1 MKIYK
6 CIALVTLILG
16 LALCVGGV
24 LMNGLDQLPG
34 EAQKVTNYVKFKSFG
49 KAKDVNLELGV
60 DAHCNLD
67 LELSALNGKIVYYD
81 GNTIKVEGSHVNK
94 DYDFKYN
101 GQVAD
106 ISFTGVTHKKET
118 SNLTL
123 YIPRNIQ
130 FNHIDLDIDASK
142 ITIED
147 LQCNQLEMESDTS
160 KVTIKHLLVKGNTD
174 ISNDMGNLEISNL
187 DTYNLDL
194 ENDMGNVSLVMTDTR
209 DQYKVTKDGSMSSIH
224 ISDASQVIGNKNIDI
239 DTDMGNVTIHFN
251 GE

>member
-106 ISFTGVTHKKET
+106 ISFPFEFVLVN
-118 SNLTL
+118 NL
-123 YIPRNIQ
+123 
-130 FNHIDLDIDASK
+130 
-142 ITIED
+142 
-147 LQCNQLEMESDTS
+147 
-160 KVTIKHLLVKGNTD
+160 
-174 ISNDMGNLEISNL
+174 
-187 DTYNLDL
+187 
-194 ENDMGNVSLVMTDTR
+194 
-209 DQYKVTKDGSMSSIH
+209 
-224 ISDASQVIGNKNIDI
+224 
-239 DTDMGNVTIHFN
+239 
-251 GE
+251 

>member
-49 KAKDVNLELGV
+49 KAKDV
-60 DAHCNLD
+60 
-67 LELSALNGKIVYYD
+67 YYD

-118 SNLTL
+118 SKLTL

-142 ITIED
+142 VTIED

-160 KVTIKHLLVKGNTD
+160 KVTIKHLLVKENAD
-174 ISNDMGNLEISNL
+174 ISNDMGDLEISNL

-194 ENDMGNVSLVMTDTR
+194 ENDMGNVSLVMADTR
-209 DQYKVTKDGSMSSIH
+209 DQYKVTKDGSMSSVH
-224 ISDASQVIGNKNIDI
+224 VSDASQVIGNKNIDI
-239 DTDMGNVTIHFN
+239 DTDMGNVTIHFK

>member
-24 LMNGLDQLPG
+24 LMNGLDQLPD

-81 GNTIKVEGSHVNK
+81 GNTIKVEGNHVNK

-160 KVTIKHLLVKGNTD
+160 KVTIKNLLVKGNTD
-174 ISNDMGNLEISNL
+174 ISNDMGDLEISNL

-194 ENDMGNVSLVMTDTR
+194 EMIWEICL
-209 DQYKVTKDGSMSSIH
+209 
-224 ISDASQVIGNKNIDI
+224 
-239 DTDMGNVTIHFN
+239 
-251 GE
+251 

>member
-1 MKIYK
+1 
-6 CIALVTLILG
+6 
-16 LALCVGGV
+16 
-24 LMNGLDQLPG
+24 MNGLDQLPG

-81 GNTIKVEGSHVNK
+81 GNTIKVEGNHVNK

-174 ISNDMGNLEISNL
+174 I
-187 DTYNLDL
+187 

-239 DTDMGNVTIHFN
+239 KDNENNSAYTVVWKYRSGFFQKTGRSETTGCYADFCKKAGC
-251 GE
+251 ESL

>member
-1 MKIYK
+1 MAQINY
-6 CIALVTLILG
+6 LVKHKKL
-16 LALCVGGV
+16 
-24 LMNGLDQLPG
+24 
-34 EAQKVTNYVKFKSFG
+34 TNYVKFKIFQV
-49 KAKDVNLELGV
+49 KQKDVNLELGV

-106 ISFTGVTHKKET
+106 ISFTGVTRKKEQVT
-118 SNLTL
+118 LL
-123 YIPRNIQ
+123 YIFQEIFK

-160 KVTIKHLLVKGNTD
+160 KVTIKTFNLFKRKLLY
-174 ISNDMGNLEISNL
+174 I
-187 DTYNLDL
+187 
-194 ENDMGNVSLVMTDTR
+194 
-209 DQYKVTKDGSMSSIH
+209 
-224 ISDASQVIGNKNIDI
+224 
-239 DTDMGNVTIHFN
+239 F
-251 GE
+251 

>member
-24 LMNGLDQLPG
+24 LMNGLDQLPD

-106 ISFTGVTHKKET
+106 ISFTGVTRKKET

-147 LQCNQLEMESDTS
+147 LQCNQLEMESD
-160 KVTIKHLLVKGNTD
+160 
-174 ISNDMGNLEISNL
+174 ISNDMGDLEISNL

-194 ENDMGNVSLVMTDTR
+194 ENDMGNMSLTMTDTR

-239 DTDMGNVTIHFN
+239 DTDMGNVTIHFK

>member
-24 LMNGLDQLPG
+24 LMNGLDQLPD

-67 LELSALNGKIVYYD
+67 LELSAL
-81 GNTIKVEGSHVNK
+81 
-94 DYDFKYN
+94 YDFKYN

-118 SNLTL
+118 SKLTL

-142 ITIED
+142 VTIED

-160 KVTIKHLLVKGNTD
+160 KVTIKHLLVKENAD
-174 ISNDMGNLEISNL
+174 ISNDMGDLEISNL

-194 ENDMGNVSLVMTDTR
+194 ENDMGNVSLVMADTR
-209 DQYKVTKDGSMSSIH
+209 DQYKVTKDGSMSSVH
-224 ISDASQVIGNKNIDI
+224 VSDASQVIGNKNIDI
-239 DTDMGNVTIHFN
+239 DTDMGNVTIHFK

>member
-34 EAQKVTNYVKFKSFG
+34 EAQKVTNNVKFKSFG
-49 KAKDVNLELGV
+49 KEKDVNLELGV

-106 ISFTGVTHKKET
+106 ISFTGVTRKKET

-174 ISNDMGNLEISNL
+174 ISNDMGDLEISNL

-239 DTDMGNVTIHFN
+239 DTDMGNVTIHFK

>member
-118 SNLTL
+118 SKLTL

-142 ITIED
+142 VTIED

-160 KVTIKHLLVKGNTD
+160 KVTIKHLLVK
-174 ISNDMGNLEISNL
+174 
-187 DTYNLDL
+187 
-194 ENDMGNVSLVMTDTR
+194 ENMGNVSLVMTDTR
-209 DQYKVTKDGSMSSIH
+209 DQYKVTKDGSMSSVH
-224 ISDASQVIGNKNIDI
+224 VSDASQVIGNKNIDI
-239 DTDMGNVTIHFN
+239 DTDMGNVTIHFK

>member
-24 LMNGLDQLPG
+24 LMNGLDQLPD

-118 SNLTL
+118 SKLTL

-142 ITIED
+142 VTIED
-147 LQCNQLEMESDTS
+147 LQCNQLEMESDT
-160 KVTIKHLLVKGNTD
+160 
-174 ISNDMGNLEISNL
+174 
-187 DTYNLDL
+187 
-194 ENDMGNVSLVMTDTR
+194 R
-209 DQYKVTKDGSMSSIH
+209 DQYKVTKDGSMSSVH
-224 ISDASQVIGNKNIDI
+224 VSDASQVIGNKNIDI
-239 DTDMGNVTIHFN
+239 DTDMGNVTIHFK

>member
-24 LMNGLDQLPG
+24 LMNGLDQLPD

-101 GQVAD
+101 IKGLKLEDNVVTYGCDMKYSPIDSITLNAQYFGKNLKSHT
-106 ISFTGVTHKKET
+106 INLGVKFE
-118 SNLTL
+118 
-123 YIPRNIQ
+123 
-130 FNHIDLDIDASK
+130 F
-142 ITIED
+142 
-147 LQCNQLEMESDTS
+147 
-160 KVTIKHLLVKGNTD
+160 
-174 ISNDMGNLEISNL
+174 
-187 DTYNLDL
+187 
-194 ENDMGNVSLVMTDTR
+194 
-209 DQYKVTKDGSMSSIH
+209 
-224 ISDASQVIGNKNIDI
+224 
-239 DTDMGNVTIHFN
+239 
-251 GE
+251 

>member
-24 LMNGLDQLPG
+24 LMNGLDQLPD

-81 GNTIKVEGSHVNK
+81 GNTIKVEGNHVNK

-160 KVTIKHLLVKGNTD
+160 KVTIKNLLVKGNTD
-174 ISNDMGNLEISNL
+174 ISN
-187 DTYNLDL
+187 LDL
-194 ENDMGNVSLVMTDTR
+194 ENDMGNMSLTMTDTR
-209 DQYKVTKDGSMSSIH
+209 DQYRVTKDGSMSSIH

-239 DTDMGNVTIHFN
+239 DTDMGNVTIHFK

>member
-60 DAHCNLD
+60 NAHCNLD

-106 ISFTGVTHKKET
+106 ISFTGVTRKKET

-160 KVTIKHLLVKGNTD
+160 KVTIKHLYV
-174 ISNDMGNLEISNL
+174 
-187 DTYNLDL
+187 
-194 ENDMGNVSLVMTDTR
+194 
-209 DQYKVTKDGSMSSIH
+209 
-224 ISDASQVIGNKNIDI
+224 
-239 DTDMGNVTIHFN
+239 
-251 GE
+251 

>member
-24 LMNGLDQLPG
+24 LMNGLDQLPD

-60 DAHCNLD
+60 DVHCNLD

-81 GNTIKVEGSHVNK
+81 GNTIKVEGNHVNK

-106 ISFTGVTHKKET
+106 ISFTGVTHKKKQVI
-118 SNLTL
+118 LL
-123 YIPRNIQ
+123 YIFQEI
-130 FNHIDLDIDASK
+130 FNLIILI
-142 ITIED
+142 
-147 LQCNQLEMESDTS
+147 
-160 KVTIKHLLVKGNTD
+160 
-174 ISNDMGNLEISNL
+174 
-187 DTYNLDL
+187 
-194 ENDMGNVSLVMTDTR
+194 
-209 DQYKVTKDGSMSSIH
+209 
-224 ISDASQVIGNKNIDI
+224 
-239 DTDMGNVTIHFN
+239 
-251 GE
+251 

>member
-106 ISFTGVTHKKET
+106 ISFTGVTRKKET

-130 FNHIDLDIDASK
+130 FNHIDLDIDDSK

-160 KVTIKHLLVKGNTD
+160 KVTIKNLLVKGNTD
-174 ISNDMGNLEISNL
+174 ISNE

-194 ENDMGNVSLVMTDTR
+194 ENDMGNMSLTMTDTR
-209 DQYKVTKDGSMSSIH
+209 DQYRVTKDGSMSSIH

-239 DTDMGNVTIHFN
+239 DTDMGNVTIHFK

>member
-94 DYDFKYN
+94 DYDFEYN

-118 SNLTL
+118 SKLTL

-142 ITIED
+142 VTIED

-160 KVTIKHLLVKGNTD
+160 KVTIKNLLVKGN
-174 ISNDMGNLEISNL
+174 
-187 DTYNLDL
+187 TYNLDL
-194 ENDMGNVSLVMTDTR
+194 ENDMGNVSLVMADTR
-209 DQYKVTKDGSMSSIH
+209 DQYKVTKDGSMSSVH
-224 ISDASQVIGNKNIDI
+224 VSDASQVIGNKNIDI
-239 DTDMGNVTIHFN
+239 DTDMGNVTIHFK

>member
-24 LMNGLDQLPG
+24 LMNGLDQLPD

-118 SNLTL
+118 SKLIL

-142 ITIED
+142 VTIED

-160 KVTIKHLLVKGNTD
+160 KVTIKHLLVKEN
-174 ISNDMGNLEISNL
+174 
-187 DTYNLDL
+187 L
-194 ENDMGNVSLVMTDTR
+194 ENDMGNVSLVMADTR
-209 DQYKVTKDGSMSSIH
+209 DQYKVTKDGSMSSVH
-224 ISDASQVIGNKNIDI
+224 VSDASQVIGNKNIDI
-239 DTDMGNVTIHFN
+239 DTDMGNVTIHFK